1 MTALRTLTTD
11 IGIVLAWSSRT
22 VDVLTASAPIV
33 IETGLGIPGEE
44 TDGTRLA
51 LGYDSV
57 EESGDGL
64 VCTATASAGGGRY
77 RIDDRWSA
85 AGAGTWRLD
94 RQLEVL
100 ATGNGG
106 FRVSL
111 ELSPELAASSYG
123 DFHYFAPAAMYDLND
138 LNRDGLEDY
147 LETRRLAFRDDRLTA
162 MSLLAFSDSAKLGF
176 ALSRAD
182 LPAFDEIPERI
193 QDQVSFSQRTDIG
206 SLGIAPD
213 VNDRLTLSAA
223 YPFVERDACNALYVK
238 ERKPWGAYWP
248 AIAGEKIEV
257 SYFVHVIE
265 AEDMHDALWQLWQRR
280 VADLD
285 PQRVELGA
293 SLDEI
298 TRLRLERTHDYFMEH
313 ADHELHPA
321 GFVTNCHPQ
330 DGKQISNV
338 IQYGF
343 TGQNVLSAF
352 NLLRADATGDDRR
365 KALRVIDFVVETA
378 ARNPKGLFNGLY
390 NMDTRSFGNWWT
402 GLLLPLAYA
411 KPGQGLEKLM
421 GPVYDNLKDVIEALA
436 QMEGIYLRCAVEEYE
451 PLLQAYRHERANGV
465 DHPGWREAVL
475 RFGEFLLSVQEADG
489 SFRRAYTLG
498 GEPISAPVNWF
509 GQTEVQQKSSTATA
523 VPLLLQLGKLTGDP
537 RWHEAAVRAGHFV
550 RTEIVDPVKHN
561 GGIHDSIYAKPQ
573 LVDGESIIFAAK
585 ALFELW
591 KKTGDS
597 DFRNGALRGARL
609 AATWMILWDIPLP
622 TGSTLQRFGFRSTGW
637 AACDAPGAGYIHP
650 MGLLAVPLLVE
661 TGLAFDEPLLIK
673 IAELVQYA
681 TNENVSI
688 PGKDWGY
695 AAHGLQEEG
704 VLVSWWLADDPM
716 FRGTAFGGRGK
727 GEGNKT
733 CLPWIAAV
741 AIQSHYE
748 LLERYGTTDVAKLC
762 LQASPPHSATLT
774 LRSQPSSS
782 RSSTCDQ
789 EGTGLD
795 GL

>member
-1 MTALRTLTTD
+1 MTVPHTSTTD
-11 IGIVLAWSSRT
+11 IGIVLAWSSRS

-33 IETGLGIPGEE
+33 IETGLGILGEE

-51 LGYDSV
+51 LGYMSV

-64 VCTATASAGGGRY
+64 VCTATASAGGGSY
-77 RIDDRWSA
+77 RISDRWCA
-85 AGAGTWRLD
+85 AGADTWRLD
-94 RQLEVL
+94 RQVEVL
-100 ATGNGG
+100 TTAPGG

-111 ELSPELAASSYG
+111 ELSPDLAESKYG
-123 DFHYFAPAAMYDLND
+123 DFHYFAPPAMYDLND

-162 MSLLAFSDSAKLGF
+162 MSLLAYSDSAKLGF

-182 LPAFDEIPERI
+182 HPTFDEIPERVR
-193 QDQVSFSQRTDIG
+193 DQVSFAQRTDIG
-206 SLGIAPD
+206 SIGIAPAA
-213 VNDRLTLSAA
+213 NDRLTLSAA

-248 AIAGEKIEV
+248 AAAGEKIEV

-265 AEDMHDALWQLWQRR
+265 AEDMHEALWQLWKRR

-285 PQRVELGA
+285 PQRVKLGA
-293 SLDEI
+293 SLDDI
-298 TRLRLERTHDYFMEH
+298 TRLRLERTLDYFMEH
-313 ADHELHPA
+313 SDLELHPA

-352 NLLRADATGDDRR
+352 NLLRAGATGEDRR
-365 KALRVIDFVVETA
+365 KALRVIDFLVETA
-378 ARNPKGLFNGLY
+378 ARNRTGLFNGLY

-411 KPGQGLEKLM
+411 KPGQGLEQLM

-436 QMEGIYLRCAVEEYE
+436 QMEGLYLRCAVEEYE
-451 PLLQAYRHERANGV
+451 PLLQAYRHERARGV
-465 DHPGWREAVL
+465 DHPGWRDAVL
-475 RFGEFLLSVQEADG
+475 RFGEFLLGAQEPDG
-489 SFRRAYTLG
+489 SFRRAYTLA
-498 GEPISAPVNWF
+498 GEPISKPVNWF
-509 GQTEVQQKSSTATA
+509 GQTEIQQKSSTATV
-523 VPLLLQLGKLTGDP
+523 VPLLIQLGELTGDA
-537 RWHEAAVRAGHFV
+537 RWMEAAVRAGRFV
-550 RTEIVDPVKHN
+550 QIEIVDPVKHN

-573 LVDGESIIFAAK
+573 LVDGESIMFAAR

-591 KKTGDS
+591 KHTADAG
-597 DFRNGALRGARL
+597 FRIGAFRGVRL
-609 AATWMILWDIPLP
+609 VASWMCLWDVPLP

-637 AACDAPGAGYIHP
+637 AACDTPGAGYIHP

-661 TGLAFDEPLLIK
+661 TGLAFDEPLLIR

-681 TNENVSI
+681 NNENVSI

-695 AAHGLQEEG
+695 AAPGLQEEG
-704 VLVSWWLADDPM
+704 LLVSWWFADDPM
-716 FRGTAFGGRGK
+716 FRNTAFGGRGK

-741 AIQSHYE
+741 AVQSQYE
-748 LLERYGTTDVAKLC
+748 LLERYGTTEIGKL
-762 LQASPPHSATLT
+762 
-774 LRSQPSSS
+774 R
-782 RSSTCDQ
+782 
-789 EGTGLD
+789 
-795 GL
+795 